1 MFGGIV
7 SGFIGISSV
16 FIVTSSLFL
25 VAFTFLYLAKRK
37 PRQDFEDFLAEEN
50 QAAKT

>member
-37 PRQDFEDFLAEEN
+37 PGQDFEASLT
-50 QAAKT
+50 AKNTG

>member
-16 FIVTSSLFL
+16 FIVTGVLFVL
-25 VAFTFLYLAKRK
+25 AFGFLRYTLAK
-37 PRQDFEDFLAEEN
+37 PEQDFEDVLLEQELKN
-50 QAAKT
+50 M